1 MPTQRTVCGYTLHV
15 ILTPAHHGVYHFL
28 LTGACSSLAGWSTQS
43 DSDKLLLPELASRLE
58 WQREVPLPLDN
69 LLLLADDVRSMVLGQ
84 RLHILVEVLAP
95 AYARMLTDMLL
106 GRLSTASIYAL
117 LFDEQAAIGA
127 MQLKELSEE
136 VS

>member
-1 MPTQRTVCGYTLHV
+1 MLHV

-69 LLLLADDVRSMVLGQ
+69 LLLLADDVRSMVL
-84 RLHILVEVLAP
+84 AP
-95 AYARMLTDMLL
+95 AHCRMLTDMLL
-106 GRLSTASIYAL
+106 GRCSTAFIHSL
-117 LFDEQAAIGA
+117 LFDEQSAIGA
-127 MQLKELSEE
+127 MQHKELVEE

>member
-1 MPTQRTVCGYTLHV
+1 M
-15 ILTPAHHGVYHFL
+15 
-28 LTGACSSLAGWSTQS
+28 
-43 DSDKLLLPELASRLE
+43 
-58 WQREVPLPLDN
+58 PLPLDN
-69 LLLLADDVRSMVLGQ
+69 LLLLADDVRSTVLGQ

-95 AYARMLTDMLL
+95 AYAHMLTDMLL
-106 GRLSTASIYAL
+106 GRCSTASIYAL

>member
-15 ILTPAHHGVYHFL
+15 IPTPAHHGVYHFL

-95 AYARMLTDMLL
+95 AHCRMLTDMLL
-106 GRLSTASIYAL
+106 GRCSTAFIHSL
-117 LFDEQAAIGA
+117 LFDEQSAIGA
-127 MQLKELSEE
+127 MQLKELVEE